1 MMGHEVPGLW
11 INLGLEVTMT
21 STQCL
26 GGAIASEEKEA
37 QEETKDRP
45 ASSLLTSASVS

>member
-45 ASSLLTSASVS
+45 ASSLFTSASIY